1 MKRRKILL
9 YHFGVFVL
17 GSIGIVA
24 YVLQRLTSP
33 ASVGGVVA
41 MPVIAF
47 VYVTAFG
54 ILCAISLSLW
64 LFIGY
69 LQRKRDASSQ

>member
-9 YHFGVFVL
+9 YHFDVFVL

-24 YVLQRLTSP
+24 YVFQRLTSP

-47 VYVTAFG
+47 VYVIGFG

-69 LQRKRDASSQ
+69 LRRRRDVPSQ